1 MNIPP
6 INNDTGSRAA
16 LETLPDPNTPPAT
29 GTNTLGVNDFLKL
42 ITVQLQNQDPLKP
55 MDDTEFVSQ
64 MTSFTA
70 LQQTQTLTA
79 DFEAYSQQAAVNSAN
94 GFLGGYVTV
103 ADNALGEVTG
113 QVTAVRI
120 EDGTPKIIINGLP
133 YDLSAVQSVSITPPV
148 DVPVTNQ

>member
-1 MNIPP
+1 
-6 INNDTGSRAA
+6 
-16 LETLPDPNTPPAT
+16 
-29 GTNTLGVNDFLKL
+29 
-42 ITVQLQNQDPLKP
+42 
-55 MDDTEFVSQ
+55 